1 MMRASL
7 LISFLVACGGGHK
20 SEPAAPAPDTAKT
33 EEHGNMPVEIK
44 QFHEVLAPRWHAA
57 KGPDRMKSTCAAI
70 PDFNAGATAIA
81 KAVPPQGV
89 DPTTWTE
96 SAGKLAAAIEELDGT
111 CKANDAA
118 KFETA
123 FEAVHVSFHGVME
136 AAGGP
141 HEGGEAHEGEEHKM

>member
-1 MMRASL
+1 MIRFAL
-7 LISFLVACGGGHK
+7 LFSILVACGGSK
-20 SEPAAPAPDTAKT
+20 SEPAAPPAPEAKA
-33 EEHGNMPVEIK
+33 EAHDEHGNMPVEIK

-57 KGPDRMKSTCAAI
+57 KGPERMKSTCDAL

-89 DPTTWTE
+89 DGTTWTE
-96 SAGKLAAAIEELDGT
+96 AAGKLAASLEDLGTT

-123 FEAVHVSFHGVME
+123 FEQVHVSFHGVME
-136 AAGGP
+136 AAGGK
-141 HEGGEAHEGEEHKM
+141 HEGEEHKM